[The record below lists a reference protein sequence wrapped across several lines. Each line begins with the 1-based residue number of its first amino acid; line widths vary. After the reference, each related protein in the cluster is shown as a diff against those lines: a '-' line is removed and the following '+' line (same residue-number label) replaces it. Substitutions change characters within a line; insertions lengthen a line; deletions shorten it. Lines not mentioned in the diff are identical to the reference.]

1 MKYIR
6 NNSVRDTIPSPLE
19 NSIQRYVH
27 YSVRW
32 SVWISLRSSIWD
44 SVAASVW
51 IPVRDQEENIWES
64 MFWDQLE
71 AKRIK
76 HEIHR

>member
-1 MKYIR
+1 MRYIKDYSVWNSVQR
-6 NNSVRDTIPSPLE
+6 SVRDYILG
-19 NSIQRYVH
+19 
-27 YSVRW
+27 
-32 SVWISLRSSIWD
+32 SIWD